1 MQSAIKMKLETEKAS
16 AHNTAAKLDYST
28 AIHARAIMSGAGVQP
43 PKPRD
48 KEGFNTTSAISTPIT
63 GNNNFG
69 PQSATNIYSHIH
81 ETATKRIQTLDYLRS
96 AHHGRVYWF
105 NTTHFSKADLARMPY
120 FEKRKLTRR
129 AMNFL
134 FLGFSL
140 PPILDV
146 SLGLSE
152 YLKSL
157 NALLLE
163 FESFQQIHSVEGGP
177 AATLAR
183 ARLPQ
188 MFKRSGQSTKV
199 RRTSSATEIGLP
211 MQSGDHHSEIN
222 AMGNMASAGG
232 TSAVSTF
239 PSNSESQDLLP
250 GEEYTFLLT
259 PSLPFDP
266 DYFEIFTTL
275 CDVLIDCYA
284 RLVSL
289 VSHPGLCNA
298 ALGELFSKADAK
310 LRKVIV
316 SGIVREFED
325 ASRASV
331 KSEVAGVGRVV
342 LGGLLG

>member
-1 MQSAIKMKLETEKAS
+1 MQSAIKMPKLETEKAS
-16 AHNTAAKLDYST
+16 AHNT
-28 AIHARAIMSGAGVQP
+28 
-43 PKPRD
+43 
-48 KEGFNTTSAISTPIT
+48 GFNSSSTISTPIT
-63 GNNNFG
+63 GSNNLG

-81 ETATKRIQTLDYLRS
+81 ETASKRIQTLDYLRS
-96 AHHGRVYWF
+96 AHNGRVYWF

-129 AMNFL
+129 ALNFL

-146 SLGLSE
+146 SSGLSE

-163 FESFQQIHSVEGGP
+163 FESFQQIHSVDGGP

-183 ARLPQ
+183 ARLPH
-188 MFKRSGQSTKV
+188 MFKRSGQSTK
-199 RRTSSATEIGLP
+199 
-211 MQSGDHHSEIN
+211 
-222 AMGNMASAGG
+222 
-232 TSAVSTF
+232 
-239 PSNSESQDLLP
+239 DLLP

-266 DYFEIFTTL
+266 DYFEIFATL
-275 CDVLIDCYA
+275 CDVLIDCYS

-289 VSHPGLCNA
+289 VSHPSLCNA
-298 ALGELFSKADAK
+298 AMGELFTKADAK

-325 ASRASV
+325 ASRASA
-331 KSEVAGVGRVV
+331 KSEIAGVGRMV

>member
-16 AHNTAAKLDYST
+16 AHNTTAKLDYST

>member
-1 MQSAIKMKLETEKAS
+1 MQSAIKMPKLETEKAS
-16 AHNTAAKLDYST
+16 AHNT
-28 AIHARAIMSGAGVQP
+28 
-43 PKPRD
+43 
-48 KEGFNTTSAISTPIT
+48 GFNSSSTISTPIT
-63 GNNNFG
+63 GSNNLG

-81 ETATKRIQTLDYLRS
+81 ETASKRIQTLDYLRS
-96 AHHGRVYWF
+96 AHNGRVYWF

-129 AMNFL
+129 ALNFL

-146 SLGLSE
+146 SSGLSE

-163 FESFQQIHSVEGGP
+163 FESFQQIHSVDGGP

-183 ARLPQ
+183 ARLPH

-211 MQSGDHHSEIN
+211 MQSGGVDHHSELKP
-222 AMGNMASAGG
+222 MGNMASAGG

-266 DYFEIFTTL
+266 DYFEIFATL
-275 CDVLIDCYA
+275 CDVLIDCYS

-289 VSHPGLCNA
+289 VSHPSLCNA
-298 ALGELFSKADAK
+298 AMGELFTKADAK

-325 ASRASV
+325 ASRASA
-331 KSEVAGVGRVV
+331 KSEIAGVGRMV